1 MKLKNILSIL
11 CVFFVA
17 ISCSME
23 DDILNEVGPTRPIED
38 EVSGE
43 AYIAIKTLLSSG
55 AETKSLQDKGE
66 LGATEAEAKITS
78 CSLILLNGNTV
89 QSVADGVFVDKDN
102 VIVKTASPDAAGD
115 TVKFMVKVNQA
126 NYRLMVVAN
135 SNTTFTDCATLSD
148 VEAKIQSDNVD
159 DLVKVG
165 INDVTFPDGFKGYA
179 STVESSQHPVMTTVT
194 LKQLTARIE
203 LLGFNVSFI
212 NDTKPVN
219 IVVTKVEVQN
229 LNNNSRTGSEY
240 LQDAAAE
247 FTSSAKD
254 YKANV
259 FTAAEGVTT
268 NSYTFG
274 EEGNE
279 DIQSFYSYRNNST
292 KSPLQMRIHYTADK
306 VEKTTQWITINEGS
320 PVQNGYIYRLIV
332 NAKVTSDE
340 FDCAIQFSTKPWV
353 KHSMSV
359 DMNEKTN

>member
-11 CVFFVA
+11 CVVLA
-17 ISCSME
+17 ATACSME
-23 DDILNEVGPTRPIED
+23 DDILNEVGPTRPIE
-38 EVSGE
+38 EGVSGE

-55 AETKSLQDKGE
+55 AETKSLSNEGE
-66 LGATEAEAKITS
+66 LPATDAEAKITS
-78 CSLILLNGNTV
+78 CSLILFNGNTV
-89 QSVADGVFVDKDN
+89 QSVVDGVYVDEDN
-102 VIVKTASPDAAGD
+102 VIVKTAAASD

-135 SNTTFTDCATLSD
+135 STITFSGCTTL
-148 VEAKIQSDNVD
+148 EAIESKIQTNNVSN
-159 DLVKVG
+159 LVKVG
-165 INDVTFPDGFKGYA
+165 INDVTFPDGFEGYA
-179 STVESSQHPVMTTVT
+179 STVESFQHPVMTTVT

-212 NDTKPVN
+212 NDTKPVD

-240 LQDAAAE
+240 LQDADAD

-254 YKANV
+254 YNANV
-259 FTAAEGVTT
+259 FTASEGVTA

-274 EEGNE
+274 EEGNAG
-279 DIQSFYSYRNNST
+279 IQSFYSYRNNST
-292 KSPLQMRIHYTADK
+292 NSPLQMRIHYKADQ
-306 VEKTTQWITINEGS
+306 VDKTTKWITINEGS

>member
-194 LKQLTARIE
+194 
-203 LLGFNVSFI
+203 
-212 NDTKPVN
+212 
-219 IVVTKVEVQN
+219 
-229 LNNNSRTGSEY
+229 
-240 LQDAAAE
+240 
-247 FTSSAKD
+247 
-254 YKANV
+254 
-259 FTAAEGVTT
+259 
-268 NSYTFG
+268 
-274 EEGNE
+274 
-279 DIQSFYSYRNNST
+279 
-292 KSPLQMRIHYTADK
+292 
-306 VEKTTQWITINEGS
+306 
-320 PVQNGYIYRLIV
+320 
-332 NAKVTSDE
+332 
-340 FDCAIQFSTKPWV
+340 
-353 KHSMSV
+353 
-359 DMNEKTN
+359 